1 MKLFLE
7 LHNGLLAAL
16 LASARIMPAFILL
29 PFLNSS
35 VVFGAARLPVIMMVS
50 LALWPEKTTGLL
62 TIPTLEY
69 IALLAKETLIGLML
83 GCAFSMPMWIL
94 HAMGSIIDNQ
104 RGATLSSSISPLT
117 GIDSSELANLFNLF
131 AAVVVLES
139 GGLTLI
145 LEVFARSFQLWPP
158 LSISLPALA
167 PVLTF
172 LTTLMAK
179 GLILSSPVISAF
191 LLTEVLLGLL
201 SRYAPQMNA
210 FALAL
215 TLKSSIAFLLLV
227 LYFSPVIPNELR
239 QFQLLPDSLDRWIN
253 H

>member
-1 MKLFLE
+1 MKLFID

-16 LASARIMPAFILL
+16 LAGARVMPAFILL
-29 PFLNSS
+29 PFLNNS
-35 VVFGAARLPVIMMVS
+35 VIFGAARLPVVIMVG
-50 LALWPEKTTGLL
+50 LALWPEKMDGLL
-62 TIPTLEY
+62 SIGTLHY
-69 IALLAKETLIGLML
+69 IGLLAKETLIGLML
-83 GCAFSMPMWIL
+83 GCALTLPLWIL

-139 GGLTLI
+139 GGLTLM
-145 LEVFARSFQLWPP
+145 LEVFQRSFQLWPP
-158 LSISLPALA
+158 LSMPLPALA
-167 PVLTF
+167 PALTF
-172 LTTLMAK
+172 LASLIAK
-179 GLILSSPVISAF
+179 GLMLASPVISTF
-191 LLTEVLLGLL
+191 LLTEILLGLL

-210 FALAL
+210 FAMAL

-227 LYFSPVIPNELR
+227 LYFSPVIPHELR
-239 QFQLLPDSLDRWIN
+239 QLQLLPDSLARWIN